1 MLALKR
7 DLLRSLSAR
16 LVVATIVVV
25 VLTAVVAGMPAYWLV
40 SARLEQQAWAR
51 VSDGGRVTAALFEA
65 EQGRLADLSALT
77 AQRPTLQRLLAEGH
91 LPALRGYL
99 EAFQGRLDLDVLVVR
114 APDGTFLADGDPS
127 RVWVEGPVIEGVS
140 CRVLPVTGAVAAAD
154 QPALLA
160 SSPIRADPDDEL
172 LGTVTVGV
180 LLDEA
185 FARRLADETGLGQ
198 SIVSGGRRVATS
210 LPPAPPPLDATALEQ
225 AAAAG
230 EARRAAI
237 GGRGQARYYTV
248 LLPLCGPPGGGGV
261 LAEVALP
268 ADGVV
273 ATKRHVLLGLA
284 GSTLLVAAVIAT
296 LGALYARRLTAPLS
310 QLTDAALNISRGDLT
325 TPIPMIDDPAEV
337 ALLARALEESRV
349 STRRALNELSQAKAW
364 SETLIQ
370 SIVEGI
376 VTLDAEGR
384 ITFFSQGAERITGWS
399 GAEVLG
405 CPLNDIFRLPED
417 GGQFMD
423 HVPPYGGKRQISVL
437 TRTGRPITLAV
448 TGARLIP
455 PNSTAVQVALVLRDI
470 TEEEA
475 IQHLRSYFL
484 GNISHEFRTPL
495 SALKASVEIL
505 LEEAGTLSTAE
516 ATELLNSVHRSVTGL
531 QTLIDNLLESA
542 RIEAGRFTIR
552 RRPTDFSE
560 VVAEAVE
567 LIQPLLDR
575 RQQRLLVREPEAF
588 VPLDVDPTRMTQVLV
603 NLLSNA
609 SKYSPVGE
617 PVEITVTC
625 QPDGLLRVAV
635 ADRGPGIPPAERAN
649 LFQRF
654 VRLGAQDG
662 TQYGVGLGLSVVKA
676 IVEEHGGQVGV
687 EERPG
692 GGSVFWFTVP
702 IRGSGSGGGP

>member
-1 MLALKR
+1 M
-7 DLLRSLSAR
+7 
-16 LVVATIVVV
+16 
-25 VLTAVVAGMPAYWLV
+25 
-40 SARLEQQAWAR
+40 
-51 VSDGGRVTAALFEA
+51 
-65 EQGRLADLSALT
+65 
-77 AQRPTLQRLLAEGH
+77 
-91 LPALRGYL
+91 
-99 EAFQGRLDLDVLVVR
+99 
-114 APDGTFLADGDPS
+114 
-127 RVWVEGPVIEGVS
+127 
-140 CRVLPVTGAVAAAD
+140 
-154 QPALLA
+154 
-160 SSPIRADPDDEL
+160 
-172 LGTVTVGV
+172 
-180 LLDEA
+180 
-185 FARRLADETGLGQ
+185 
-198 SIVSGGRRVATS
+198 
-210 LPPAPPPLDATALEQ
+210 
-225 AAAAG
+225 
-230 EARRAAI
+230 
-237 GGRGQARYYTV
+237 
-248 LLPLCGPPGGGGV
+248 CGPPGEASV

-268 ADGVV
+268 ADRVV
-273 ATKRHVLLGLA
+273 ATKRHVLMGLA

-296 LGALYARRLTAPLS
+296 LGAIYARRLTAPLS

-325 TPIPMIDDPAEV
+325 TPIPTIGDPAEV

-349 STRRALNELSQAKAW
+349 STRHALSELSQAKAW

-376 VTLDAEGR
+376 VTLDAGGR

-405 CPLNDIFRLPED
+405 RPLNDIFRLPED

-423 HVPPYGGKRQISVL
+423 HVPPYGGKRQISML

-505 LEEAGTLSTAE
+505 LEGAGTLSAAE

-552 RRPTDFSE
+552 RRPVDFLE

-567 LIQPLLDR
+567 LVQPLLAR
-575 RQQRLLVREPEAF
+575 RQQRLVVREPNAF
-588 VPLDVDPTRMTQVLV
+588 TSLDVDPTRMAQVLV

-617 PVEITVTC
+617 PVEMTVTC
-625 QPDGLLRVAV
+625 EPGGLLRVTV
-635 ADRGPGIPPAERAN
+635 ADRGPGIPPEERAN

-687 EERPG
+687 DDRPG

-702 IRGSGSGGGP
+702 MRDGGSGGGP

>member
-1 MLALKR
+1 MSALKR
-7 DLLRSLSAR
+7 DTLHSLSAR
-16 LVVATIVVV
+16 LIVATIVVV
-25 VLTAVVAGMPAYWLV
+25 VLTAIVAGVPAYWLISV
-40 SARLEQQAWAR
+40 RLEQQAWER
-51 VSDGGRVTAALFEA
+51 VSDGERVTAALFEA
-65 EQGRLADLSALT
+65 EQDRLADLSALT
-77 AQRPTLQRLLAEGH
+77 AQRPTLQRLLAVGD
-91 LPALRGYL
+91 LSALGSYL
-99 EAFQGRLDLDVLVVR
+99 EAFQGRLGLDVLVVH
-114 APDGTFLADGDPS
+114 APDGTLLADGDPS
-127 RVWVEGPVIEGVS
+127 RVWIDVLVIEGVS
-140 CRVLPVTGAVAAAD
+140 YQILPVAGAATTTD
-154 QPALLA
+154 QPTLLA
-160 SSPIRADPDDEL
+160 SSPVRTDPDGEL
-172 LGTVTVGV
+172 LGMVTVGV

-185 FARRLADETGLGQ
+185 FARQLANETGLGQ
-198 SIVSGGRRVATS
+198 SIISGGRRVATS
-210 LPPAPPPLDATALEQ
+210 LPATLPPLDETMLEQ
-225 AAAAG
+225 TAATG
-230 EARRAAI
+230 EAHRAAI
-237 GGRGQARYYTV
+237 GRGQARYYTV
-248 LLPLCGPPGGGGV
+248 LLPLCGPPGEASI

-268 ADGVV
+268 ADRVV
-273 ATKRHVLLGLA
+273 ATKRHVLMGLA

-296 LGALYARRLTAPLS
+296 LGAIYARRLTAPLS

-325 TPIPMIDDPAEV
+325 TPIPAIGDPAEV

-349 STRRALNELSQAKAW
+349 STRHALSELSQAKAW

-376 VTLDAEGR
+376 VTLDAGGR

-405 CPLNDIFRLPED
+405 RPLNDIFRLPED

-423 HVPPYGGKRQISVL
+423 HVPPYGGKRQISML

-505 LEEAGTLSTAE
+505 LEGAGTLSAAE

-552 RRPTDFSE
+552 RRPVDFLE

-567 LIQPLLDR
+567 LVQPLLAR
-575 RQQRLLVREPEAF
+575 RQQRLMVREPDAF
-588 VPLDVDPTRMTQVLV
+588 TSLDVDPTRMAQVLV

-617 PVEITVTC
+617 PVEMTVTC
-625 QPDGLLRVAV
+625 EPGGLLRVTV

-687 EERPG
+687 DDRPG

-702 IRGSGSGGGP
+702 MRDGGSGGGP